1 MTGLQKAGGR
11 MLHEAAGSGTTPSG
25 PYVDGQESP
34 ADRLPTGG
42 PDGPGGAV
50 ALERLLSVA
59 VLTPAQACLVA
70 VQLLQAA
77 HRRGGPADEQ
87 PAARPLGP
95 VTVTPQGDVHV
106 GLPPLDAGTPVD
118 DPLGRLVHNAR
129 RLPAHPR
136 PEQLALLRR
145 LEEAAGDP
153 GLEPGVRAHVLLAAL
168 TDTLGTGARER
179 LTRQL
184 AALVAAF
191 AQLAGAAGADQPDVP
206 RQVGPAEAPEAM
218 PPAAARVRHGS
229 EPAARRATP
238 PGHRPGRAPRRGT
251 RLRTPRARARRL
263 GLVALI
269 VLAVLVGGGYA
280 VLRGT
285 GTDVVDA
292 LGLGGRPA
300 APKTS
305 APAAPSTR
313 PAEQARGRDRN
324 AVPALA
330 ARRSGAVTGVTL
342 RKAGSCRPG
351 AMCPVKVTVHVRPA
365 STSRTIT
372 WKVGA
377 ARLCKRGITWSPR
390 TTVTAR
396 PGWTTVYASSSVR
409 VPPGRSLALVALT
422 TAPARAQSRPVPV
435 VGSSLRC

>member
-1 MTGLQKAGGR
+1 MP
-11 MLHEAAGSGTTPSG
+11 HEAAGSSTTPSV

-34 ADRLPTGG
+34 AGELSTGAATG
-42 PDGPGGAV
+42 SGGV
-50 ALERLLSVA
+50 ALGRLLSVA

-70 VQLLQAA
+70 AELLQAA
-77 HRRGGPADEQ
+77 HRRGGPTDGQ
-87 PAARPLGP
+87 PAPRPLGP
-95 VTVTPQGDVHV
+95 VTVTPTGEIHV
-106 GLPPLDAGTPVD
+106 SPPPLGAGTPAD
-118 DPLGRLVHNAR
+118 EPLEQLVHNAR

-136 PEQLALLRR
+136 PDQLALLRR

-153 GLEPGVRAHVLLAAL
+153 ALEPGVRAHVLLAAL
-168 TDTLGTGARER
+168 ADTLGPGARER

-184 AALVAAF
+184 AALVDAF
-191 AQLAGAAGADQPDVP
+191 AQLAGAAAGADQPDVP
-206 RQVGPAEAPEAM
+206 RQPGPADAPEAG
-218 PPAAARVRHGS
+218 PTEPRVR
-229 EPAARRATP
+229 PASRAPRRATP
-238 PGHRPGRAPRRGT
+238 LPHGAGRAPRRGGS
-251 RLRTPRARARRL
+251 LRRPRTRARRL
-263 GLVALI
+263 GLVAL
-269 VLAVLVGGGYA
+269 VALAVLVAGGYA

-300 APKTS
+300 APETS

-313 PAEQARGRDRN
+313 PAEQARGRDRG

-330 ARRSGAVTGVTL
+330 ARRAGPVTGVTV
-342 RKAGSCRPG
+342 RKTGSCRPG
-351 AMCPVKVTVHVRPA
+351 ALCPVKVTVHFRPTT
-365 STSRTIT
+365 TSRAIT

-377 ARLCKRGITWSPR
+377 ARLCKRGISWSAP

-409 VPPGRSLALVALT
+409 VPKGRSLALVALT

-435 VGSSLRC
+435 VGSSLHC